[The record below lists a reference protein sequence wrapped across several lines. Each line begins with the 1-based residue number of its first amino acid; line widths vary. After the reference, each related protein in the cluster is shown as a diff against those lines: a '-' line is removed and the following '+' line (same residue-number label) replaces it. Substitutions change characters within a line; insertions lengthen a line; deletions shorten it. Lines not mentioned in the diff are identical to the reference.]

1 MAKTDT
7 GIKRVFRAIS
17 DYFYKLS
24 DKFNIGNSE
33 NRYLRNIA
41 NRFMKAL
48 KTADVQKAEKAPARY
63 KLSQNQ
69 VVITDEI
76 TVEDVKKIQN
86 IANSHPKGYSI
97 NEFSSE
103 EIKICEKFA
112 KKFWR
117 ELGIKSPFFRA
128 WFGDWRVN
136 DKTSIES
143 ITLKSDNSFISET
156 VKNKD
161 TGFEISV
168 SKIAKDHIKIHFHN
182 SEFSQYII
190 NNLNEITEKSIFL
203 DTCVSEPTG
212 NTKHKNTMVVHNF
225 YVPTEFNGEKIIVK
239 LFVEEFYNNYNGQI
253 QRRDYDLSKVE
264 VFNDTD
270 RFGGSNPT
278 PLYASK
284 NTSMLTISDLFQFV
298 KLYDKNFNPKPASKV
313 VNEDGIPMVMY
324 HGTDYKFTE
333 FDISKGRANMDI
345 QGAFFSPWEL
355 DAKGYGKNVGKYYLN
370 IKKPADGPTA
380 FKALN
385 IFKGHEN
392 ENPRRVVKE
401 FLKKHINEISTVIE
415 SGQKVYFGKDLP
427 GEYIYSKSSLNIPR
441 KKKNMK
447 WQVSQN
453 LNEIIE
459 IASNRRW
466 EKPNNVDKHKRDAKY
481 GFYKYTSYFM
491 FDGIDF
497 EVDVLI
503 RNSEN
508 GKKYLYDIQNI
519 KEVASHRGNM
529 PSLQTVNGSVR
540 PENNLNNIIIHQDE
554 KCQEK

>member
-1 MAKTDT
+1 M
-7 GIKRVFRAIS
+7 
-17 DYFYKLS
+17 
-24 DKFNIGNSE
+24 
-33 NRYLRNIA
+33 
-41 NRFMKAL
+41 
-48 KTADVQKAEKAPARY
+48 
-63 KLSQNQ
+63 
-69 VVITDEI
+69 
-76 TVEDVKKIQN
+76 
-86 IANSHPKGYSI
+86 
-97 NEFSSE
+97 
-103 EIKICEKFA
+103 
-112 KKFWR
+112 
-117 ELGIKSPFFRA
+117 
-128 WFGDWRVN
+128 
-136 DKTSIES
+136 
-143 ITLKSDNSFISET
+143 
-156 VKNKD
+156 
-161 TGFEISV
+161 
-168 SKIAKDHIKIHFHN
+168 
-182 SEFSQYII
+182 
-190 NNLNEITEKSIFL
+190 
-203 DTCVSEPTG
+203 
-212 NTKHKNTMVVHNF
+212 
-225 YVPTEFNGEKIIVK
+225 IVK
-239 LFVEEFYNNYNGQI
+239 HCLLLMCLFQISVEEFLNLSNNIERKAYHLQSIKIETADGHAI
-253 QRRDYDLSKVE
+253 D
-264 VFNDTD
+264 
-270 RFGGSNPT
+270 
-278 PLYASK
+278 K
-284 NTSMLTISDLFQFV
+284 NISTSMSRSNTVSINTVSQLFQFV

-441 KKKNMK
+441 KKKNIK

-453 LNEIIE
+453 LNKIIE

-481 GFYKYTSYFM
+481 GFYKSTSYFM

-508 GKKYLYDIQNI
+508 VKKYLYDIQNI

-554 KCQEK
+554 KCQEE